1 MPRKSNTRAAQGSGT
16 IRQRPDGRWEAR
28 FFVNGQR
35 KSVYGST
42 QGEVR
47 KKLTAATSD
56 VDNGQYIHPSQ
67 ITLKEWSETW
77 EKEYLTDVKAST
89 RGVYHYDLEKYI
101 VPALGRVKISAL
113 TAPAIQAIYNKLTQN
128 GLSAKTVRD
137 IHGVLHRCLADAVA
151 VGFIRTNPADA
162 CKLPKKEAPQ
172 LAPFDETQA
181 AAFLEA
187 IKGHCLEGLF
197 YVALFT
203 GLRQGELLGL
213 RWSCVNFKTGPI
225 TIDKQLQKARDG
237 SGTYSLVSPKN
248 GKPRYITPAPSVMA
262 GLKRERAKQ
271 IQNRFKAGQAWNGS
285 MGLVFT
291 DELGQCLNAHSVYC
305 AFKRIAEKI
314 GAPAARFHDLRHSYA
329 VLALRAGNS
338 IKDVQ
343 DSLGH
348 YSAAFTM
355 DTYAFVTQQMQQEAA
370 DRMEDQIKALK
381 QA

>member
-1 MPRKSNTRAAQGSGT
+1 MSRRSNTRAPQGSGT
-16 IRQRPDGRWEAR
+16 IRLRSDGRWEAR

-35 KSVYGST
+35 KSVYGNT
-42 QGEVR
+42 QAEAR

-56 VDNGQYIHPSQ
+56 VDNGQYVHPSQ
-67 ITLKEWSETW
+67 LTLKAWAAIW
-77 EKEYLTDVKAST
+77 EKDYLTDVKPRT
-89 RGVYHYDLEKYI
+89 RSVYHYDLEKYI
-101 VPALGRVKISAL
+101 LPALGKVRISTL
-113 TAPAIQAIYNKLTQN
+113 TTPAIQSTYNKLN
-128 GLSAKTVRD
+128 NLSAKTIRD

-172 LAPFDETQA
+172 LSPFDETQA

-187 IKGHCLEGLF
+187 IKGHRLEGLF

-213 RWSCVNFKTGPI
+213 RWDCVNFKTGI
-225 TIDKQLQKARDG
+225 VTIDKQLQKARDG
-237 SGTYSLVSPKN
+237 SGTYSLVNPKN
-248 GKPRYITPAPSVMA
+248 SKTRYITPAPSVMA
-262 GLKRERAKQ
+262 KLKKERAKQ
-271 IQNRFKAGQAWNGS
+271 IQNRFKAGQAWDGS

-291 DELGQCLNAHSVYC
+291 DELGHCLNAHSVYC

-355 DTYAFVTQQMQQEAA
+355 DTYAFVTQQMQKEAA
-370 DRMEDQIKALK
+370 DRMEAQIKALK